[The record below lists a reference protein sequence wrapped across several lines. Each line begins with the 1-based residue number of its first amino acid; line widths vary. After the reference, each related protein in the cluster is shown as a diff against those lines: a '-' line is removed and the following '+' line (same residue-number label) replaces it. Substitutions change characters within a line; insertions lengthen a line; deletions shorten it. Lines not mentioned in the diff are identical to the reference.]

1 MLSKVLKYFYQPSI
15 KFPDR
20 KGVEGSLS
28 MLHIPEPVLSGQ
40 KVKMTNR
47 EALNH
52 AMDEEIK
59 RNPKV
64 FLIGE

>member
-1 MLSKVLKYFYQPSI
+1 MLTRVLKQFYQPSI

-20 KGVEGSLS
+20 KGVESSLS
-28 MLHIPEPVLSGQ
+28 MLLIPEPVLSDK

-64 FLIGE
+64 FLMG